1 MARTKSSSHS
11 NIIRPRS
18 GLIYGEYLTL
28 VLDVILLFY
37 DLLIGC
43 SRKMTRSYSK
53 CPPGVFCLSSDTV
66 FLVGIILSVIVFVN
80 VYRPPS
86 HDSVQ
91 VMSSPTPVVVAPSY
105 PGSGDDRFTRAPK
118 PERNWVATPDLS
130 AVWNS
135 GATLPAIPTRGIPET
150 YQSMGTIRTEDGK
163 ILPLYGRRTASRS
176 DRFQYY
182 TRTDTYNPVQI
193 PIEYRRRNCQDDVGC
208 EELYDRDQVQ
218 LGPLQ
223 TTGEVNVYR
232 FSGPTYI
239 PLV

>member
-1 MARTKSSSHS
+1 MVR
-11 NIIRPRS
+11 
-18 GLIYGEYLTL
+18 YY
-28 VLDVILLFY
+28 
-37 DLLIGC
+37 
-43 SRKMTRSYSK
+43 SR
-53 CPPGVFCLSSDTV
+53 CPPGVFCLSSNTM
-66 FLVGIILSVIVFVN
+66 FTIGLIIAVVMFAI
-80 VYRPPS
+80 VYRPPQQKVAQ
-86 HDSVQ
+86 DTIQ
-91 VMSSPTPVVVAPSY
+91 VVSAPSPVVVTAPSH
-105 PGSGDDRFTRAPK
+105 PGDGDDRFTRAPK

-150 YQSMGTIRTEDGK
+150 YQTMGTIRTDDGA

-218 LGPLQ
+218 LGPLR
-223 TTGEVNVYR
+223 TSGEVTVYR

-239 PLV
+239 PYA